1 MQTRLCSRN
10 FLFLLLGQAF
20 SLLGNY
26 TLKFAL
32 SLYVL
37 DETGSAGI
45 FGTILA
51 VAVVPT
57 VLLSPFGGILADRC
71 NRRTLMVALDAL
83 SGVAVLG
90 TALLLGLG
98 EGLMAIT
105 VLQIVLGILSA
116 FESPT
121 VQACIPQMHTGEN
134 LLKANALVN
143 QIQAV
148 AGLVTPFLGSLA
160 YGAWG
165 IGPVLGIACTCFFLT
180 ALLELGIRLAPPAVG
195 EHQRIWQMVRADL
208 GESMR
213 FLGREQPAVLRL
225 LLLAAGINFFA
236 SGCIT
241 VGLPYLVRTVLG
253 LSAGWYG
260 AAESILGAAA
270 ILGGVLVTVAAGR
283 LTLEAM
289 WKLLAV
295 FGAGL
300 LPIAVVFLVP
310 SPAGMQFAVLLA
322 ALAVGQLTCSMFSVM
337 GLCAIQQRTP
347 VQLTGKVM
355 AFVLTLSMAA
365 QPVGQALYGWGWD
378 RLPPWS
384 VLLVSGGAVLAI
396 AWRSRSLFRALV
408 KTA

>member
-98 EGLMAIT
+98 GGVMAIT
-105 VLQIVLGILSA
+105 LLQIVLGILSA

-148 AGLVTPFLGSLA
+148 VGLVTPFLGSLA

-213 FLGREQPAVLRL
+213 FLDREQPAVLRL

-300 LPIAVVFLVP
+300 LPIAAVFLVP

-396 AWRSRSLFRALV
+396 AWSSRSLFRALV

>member
-1 MQTRLCSRN
+1 
-10 FLFLLLGQAF
+10 
-20 SLLGNY
+20 
-26 TLKFAL
+26 
-32 SLYVL
+32 
-37 DETGSAGI
+37 
-45 FGTILA
+45 
-51 VAVVPT
+51 
-57 VLLSPFGGILADRC
+57 
-71 NRRTLMVALDAL
+71 
-83 SGVAVLG
+83 
-90 TALLLGLG
+90 
-98 EGLMAIT
+98 
-105 VLQIVLGILSA
+105 
-116 FESPT
+116 
-121 VQACIPQMHTGEN
+121 
-134 LLKANALVN
+134 
-143 QIQAV
+143 
-148 AGLVTPFLGSLA
+148 
-160 YGAWG
+160 
-165 IGPVLGIACTCFFLT
+165 
-180 ALLELGIRLAPPAVG
+180 
-195 EHQRIWQMVRADL
+195 
-208 GESMR
+208 MR

-260 AAESILGAAA
+260 VTESILGAAA

-283 LTLEAM
+283 LTLETM

-300 LPIAVVFLVP
+300 LPIATVFLVP
-310 SPAGMQFAVLLA
+310 PPAGMQFAVLLA

-378 RLPPWS
+378 RLPPWG
-384 VLLVSGGAVLAI
+384 VLLVSGGAVLTI
-396 AWRSRSLFRALV
+396 AWRSRSLFRALE

>member
-1 MQTRLCSRN
+1 MQTTLYSRN

-26 TLKFAL
+26 TLKFSL

-98 EGLMAIT
+98 GGVMAIT
-105 VLQIVLGILSA
+105 LLQIVLGILSA

-213 FLGREQPAVLRL
+213 FLDREQPAVLRL

-283 LTLEAM
+283 LTLESM

>member
-1 MQTRLCSRN
+1 MQTTLYSRN

-26 TLKFAL
+26 TLKFSL

-98 EGLMAIT
+98 GGVMAIT
-105 VLQIVLGILSA
+105 LLQIVLGILSA

-148 AGLVTPFLGSLA
+148 VGLVTPFLGSLA

-213 FLGREQPAVLRL
+213 FLDREQPAVLRL

-283 LTLEAM
+283 LTLESM

>member
-1 MQTRLCSRN
+1 MQTTLYSRN

-148 AGLVTPFLGSLA
+148 AELVTPFLGSLA

-165 IGPVLGIACTCFFLT
+165 IGPVLGIAYTCFFLT

>member
-1 MQTRLCSRN
+1 MQTTLYSRN

-37 DETGSAGI
+37 DEIGSAGI

-208 GESMR
+208 GENMR

-300 LPIAVVFLVP
+300 LPIAAVFLVP

-322 ALAVGQLTCSMFSVM
+322 ALAAGQLTCSMFSVM

-365 QPVGQALYGWGWD
+365 QPVGQALYGWSWD
-378 RLPPWS
+378 RLPPWG

-396 AWRSRSLFRALV
+396 AWRSRRLFRALE

>member
-1 MQTRLCSRN
+1 MQTTLYSRN
-10 FLFLLLGQAF
+10 FLLLLLGQAF

-71 NRRTLMVALDAL
+71 NRRTLMAALDAL
-83 SGVAVLG
+83 SGLAALG
-90 TALLLGLG
+90 TALLLGMG
-98 EGLMAIT
+98 WGVMAIT
-105 VLQIVLGILSA
+105 LLQIVLGILSA

-121 VQACIPQMHTGEN
+121 VQACIPQMHTEEN
-134 LLKANALVN
+134 LLQANALVN
-143 QIQAV
+143 QIQAA

-165 IGPVLGIACTCFFLT
+165 IGPVLGIACACFFLT
-180 ALLELGIRLAPPAVG
+180 ALLELCIRLAPPAVG
-195 EHQRIWQMVRADL
+195 EHRGLWQTVRSDL
-208 GESMR
+208 GQSAR
-213 FLGREQPAVLRL
+213 FLGKEQPAVLRL

-241 VGLPYLVRTVLG
+241 VGLPYLLRTVLG

-260 AAESILGAAA
+260 AAESMLGAAA
-270 ILGGVLVTVAAGR
+270 ILGSLLVTVAARR
-283 LTLEAM
+283 LPLETM

-300 LPIAVVFLVP
+300 LPIAAVFLA
-310 SPAGMQFAVLLA
+310 PAPVEIQFAVLLA
-322 ALAVGQLTCSMFSVM
+322 ALAAGQLTCSMFSVM
-337 GLCAIQQRTP
+337 GLCVIQQRTP

-378 RLPPWS
+378 RLPPWG

-396 AWRSRSLFRALV
+396 AWHSRGLFRALA
-408 KTA
+408 KST